1 MFNSLQ
7 PHGLYSPWNSPGQ
20 NSGVGSSSIWI
31 WEAELRIT
39 KEGEG
44 FPGGSD
50 SKKSSLQC
58 RKSGFDPWFGKIS
71 RRRDGKPLQYS
82 CLNMGVEPR
91 SPVLQA
97 DFLSA
102 EHREAQLNHYSSC
115 LNVNK
120 KCKQKISKFYQYLMC
135 IKMKY
140 QYKLDIEDLER
151 NIRKFNKWKN
161 KCTCF

>member
-1 MFNSLQ
+1 MRYNFTYKNR
-7 PHGLYSPWNSPGQ
+7 HGW
-20 NSGVGSSSIWI
+20 GVGVRWDRFGLWAQICCPS
-31 WEAELRIT
+31 AR
-39 KEGEG
+39 EG

-50 SKKSSLQC
+50 SKKSFLQF

-82 CLNMGVEPR
+82 CLNTGVEFR

-97 DFLSA
+97 DFLPA

-115 LNVNK
+115 LNVSK
-120 KCKQKISKFYQYLMC
+120 KCQQKISKFYQYLMC

-151 NIRKFNKWKN
+151 NIRKFNK
-161 KCTCF
+161 